1 MTTRLA
7 DLCAWR
13 QWSWNI
19 RPLVRIFTVYLP
31 IAALALLFTLPLI
44 WLISSSLKPETQVF
58 EFPPRFIPREIR
70 WANYPDV
77 FGLFPFVT
85 SARNTLIVVF
95 GVMAGRLLTS
105 SMAAYAFARLRFPGR
120 NALFIVV
127 LGTLMIP
134 YHVTLIPQYLLFRDL
149 GWLNSFKP
157 LIVPSW
163 FGGGAFFIFLL
174 RQFFQTIP
182 TEYDDAA
189 RIDGCGFVGIYRR
202 IILPMSMPAL
212 GTTAIFTFMWEWNDV
227 LAPLIYLNT
236 PDKRTLAVA
245 FQEWQRIPHGS
256 DAISHPWNQIMA
268 VAFLVCL
275 PPLFVF
281 FFAQRYFIQGVV
293 ISGVKG

>member
-1 MTTRLA
+1 MTTRLV
-7 DLCAWR
+7 DLPAWQ
-13 QWSWNI
+13 QWPKIMRSV
-19 RPLVRIFTVYLP
+19 VRVLIVYVP
-31 IAALALLFTLPLI
+31 IAALAILFTLPLL

-58 EFPPRFIPREIR
+58 EFPPRFIPRQIR

-77 FGLFPFVT
+77 IDSFPFVT
-85 SARNTLIVVF
+85 SARNTLAVVF
-95 GVMAGRLLTS
+95 GVMIGRVLTA

-120 NALFIVV
+120 DALFVVV

-202 IILPMSMPAL
+202 IILPMSLPAL

-281 FFAQRYFIQGVV
+281 FFAQRHFIQGVV